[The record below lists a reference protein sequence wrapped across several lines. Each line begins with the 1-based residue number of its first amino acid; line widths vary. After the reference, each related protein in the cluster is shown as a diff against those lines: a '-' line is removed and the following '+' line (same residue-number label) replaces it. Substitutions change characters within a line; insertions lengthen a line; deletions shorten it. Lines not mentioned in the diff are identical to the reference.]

1 MRNADTRD
9 CVLFY
14 INRVRVS
21 RRSLLSVLCSLFSVI
36 CSPTTNKSH
45 PSRERMALLLFCHL
59 FLKIYSVLS
68 EVGYYAVGHGCDLFS
83 GQGAGAVREGQA
95 HGYG

>member
-21 RRSLLSVLCSLFSVI
+21 RRSLLSVLCSLLSVLQP
-36 CSPTTNKSH
+36 PTRAILHAKGWLLCYSAN
-45 PSRERMALLLFCHL
+45 LLF
-59 FLKIYSVLS
+59 KIYSVLS
-68 EVGYYAVGHGCDLFS
+68 EVGYYAVGNGCDLFS
-83 GQGAGAVREGQA
+83 GQGAGAVREGKA